1 MDRRAERTTTMAE
14 KKLPPASP
22 DADATDQI
30 EDQDHDKDREQ
41 KTAHPG
47 YTYYRKTRQFG
58 G

>member
-1 MDRRAERTTTMAE
+1 MAE